1 MQDKSILIAVSGSIA
16 AYKTCELVRNL
27 TKRNLPVSVL
37 MTANATRFV
46 GPLTFEI
53 LSGQKV
59 YTTDWDEGMLH
70 IDIKNRARLLVVAP
84 ATANILAKMAQGIA
98 DDLVSTTALA
108 VQCPVLVAP
117 AMNPN
122 MYGHPATRANIEL
135 LRTRGVHFVGPDG
148 GEVICKDEGQG
159 KMSSVLE
166 IEEKIMSLL

>member
-1 MQDKSILIAVSGSIA
+1 MQEKSILIAVTGSIA
-16 AYKTCELVRNL
+16 AYKSCELVRSL
-27 TKRNLPVSVL
+27 VKRDLPVSVL

-70 IDIKNRARLLVVAP
+70 IEVKNRARLLVVAP

-108 VQCPVLVAP
+108 LNCPILVAP

-122 MYGHPATRANIEL
+122 MYRHPATRANLEL
-135 LRTRGVHFVGPDG
+135 LRSRGVHTVGPDG
-148 GEVICKDEGQG
+148 GEVICKDAGQG
-159 KMSSVLE
+159 KMSSVAE
-166 IEEKIMSLL
+166 IEETILRLL